1 VLEEGEVREDSK
13 VALTEVDKDNN
24 LEDGI
29 GIEMDKLNLIVMKE
43 DTEKITGKEA
53 KSSLEKGSQHHD
65 FLGMRGGNFFIF
77 CRPPLNHDTVR
88 EEMLLYKFKQ
98 FLFIDEGGLELLGVR
113 GSHGMEE
120 ET

>member
-43 DTEKITGKEA
+43 DLR
-53 KSSLEKGSQHHD
+53 KSQERRPNPRWKKVVSTTISL
-65 FLGMRGGNFFIF
+65 
-77 CRPPLNHDTVR
+77 V
-88 EEMLLYKFKQ
+88 
-98 FLFIDEGGLELLGVR
+98 
-113 GSHGMEE
+113 
-120 ET
+120 

>member
-1 VLEEGEVREDSK
+1 
-13 VALTEVDKDNN
+13 
-24 LEDGI
+24 
-29 GIEMDKLNLIVMKE
+29 
-43 DTEKITGKEA
+43 
-53 KSSLEKGSQHHD
+53 
-65 FLGMRGGNFFIF
+65 MRGGNFFIF